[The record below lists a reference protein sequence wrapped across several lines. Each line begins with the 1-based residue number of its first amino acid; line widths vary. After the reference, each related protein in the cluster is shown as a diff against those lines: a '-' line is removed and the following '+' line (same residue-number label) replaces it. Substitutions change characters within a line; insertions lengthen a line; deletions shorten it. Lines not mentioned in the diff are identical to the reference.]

1 MILKYESI
9 TLRAVEPED
18 LELLYLWENDDS
30 LWNHSNTLVPYS
42 KFTLKRYIANS
53 HKSLYETGQLRL
65 MIDLTTSKR
74 TIGTIDLFDFDH
86 FHSRAGVGILIA
98 VDSDRHKGYASQAMV
113 CLINYAFTTLRL
125 HQLWCN
131 ILETNTD
138 SIRLFEKQGFSVC
151 GKRSEWVK
159 KEEKYLSEY
168 QLQLINK

>member
-1 MILKYESI
+1 MILTYESI

-18 LELLYLWENDDS
+18 LELLYLWENNDS
-30 LWNHSNTLVPYS
+30 LWSHSNTLVPYS

-65 MIDLTTSKR
+65 MVDITAEKR

-98 VDSDRHKGYASQAMV
+98 SDADRQKGYASQAV
-113 CLINYAFTTLRL
+113 HCLINYAFSTLHL

-138 SIRLFEKQGFSVC
+138 SIRLFEKNGFTLC
-151 GKRSEWVK
+151 GRRDEWLKVN
-159 KEEKYLSEY
+159 EEYLCEL
-168 QLQLINK
+168 QFQLIRH